1 MSYDTWLAHQHA
13 YIAVLVFYSAYM
25 QVSYPPDNA
34 PQLAPEAVVPAEDWD
49 VLFRAVLERLC
60 AAVASERVDASVRA
74 CVYEC
79 VESLKLLQHTLP
91 GARASR
97 AP

>member
-1 MSYDTWLAHQHA
+1 MSFYIFAAHLHA
-13 YIAVLVFYSAYM
+13 YIAVLLFHFADM
-25 QVSYPPDNA
+25 QAPYPPDVA
-34 PQLAPEAVVPAEDWD
+34 PPLEQDAPVPVEDWD

-74 CVYEC
+74 CVHDC
-79 VESLKLLQHTLP
+79 VDALDLLRHSWP
-91 GARASR
+91 GARSGH